1 MNSSKETNKQQ
12 IHHIEKMYDSKKKK
26 KTHLQS
32 ITYFPLIKYIYVF
45 HQRAVKIDRKV

>member
-1 MNSSKETNKQQ
+1 MIQ
-12 IHHIEKMYDSKKKK
+12 KKKK

-45 HQRAVKIDRKV
+45 HQRALKIDRKV

>member
-26 KTHLQS
+26 RTHLQS
-32 ITYFPLIKYIYVF
+32 ITYFPLIKYICISPEGS
-45 HQRAVKIDRKV
+45 KN